1 MGKIK
6 AIHDKGNL
14 DSAQIAQI
22 SGGTEISKG
31 LLNQGTFHGPIVE
44 ALPKFIQS
52 KSEKVVDNG
61 NSWIVLGRDRPR
73 SLASGAGGA
82 GKTQASSIDL
92 VVGRMGYNPTSNAW
106 VDPNFKTDA
115 ARIHISQR
123 TNIDENF
130 NLCKGT
136 VGSPKS
142 KSGIGIKADGVRM
155 MGREGIKLV
164 TSMDSMTSHGG
175 KVESIGNIDLIAG
188 NNESLLEPLVKGD
201 KLKAALEAIIKQ
213 IDDLTETL
221 NTFVTYQLSF
231 NGSVGAHTHAVATSP
246 YGGRAF
252 PSVTLIRASTQNV
265 INVATKTAAANAI
278 NKVNNVNTTFKFL
291 NPMGEGY
298 ILSRNVYTT

>member
-164 TSMDSMTSHGG
+164 TSTDTIISRGT
-175 KVESIGNIDLIAG
+175 KKESVGNIDLIAG
-188 NNESLLEPLVKGD
+188 NDDTKLEPLVKGN
-201 KLKAALEAIIKQ
+201 KLIAALEALVKQ
-213 IDDLTETL
+213 VDDVTENL
-221 NTFVTYQLSF
+221 NSFVTFQMGYNASIA
-231 NGSVGAHTHAVATSP
+231 AHTHPVICMGGGSAVPSP
-246 YGGRAF
+246 
-252 PSVTLIRASTQNV
+252 TL
-265 INVATKTAAANAI
+265 AAAGAQMGINIGSTTGPTCVISKINNA
-278 NKVNNVNTTFKFL
+278 VSELKFL
-291 NPMGEGY
+291 NHTSEDY
-298 ILSRNVYTT
+298 ILSRNVNTT